1 MATTET
7 YIKRIIECV
16 NSMVEQG
23 LVSSAEELQAKYGLP
38 VLNADVLSSE
48 SEESINKIVDA
59 LSEKNPGA
67 RIYIQT
73 GAQSKIIDNS
83 QIQMGHGNLCGD
95 NNKTKESAAEED
107 CNVKLERALTE
118 IRYLKKTLEDKNKEL
133 ARMEAIVSELISKI
147 K

>member
-1 MATTET
+1 MTTKT
-7 YIKRIIECV
+7 YVNRIIDCV
-16 NSMVEQG
+16 NQMIQNG
-23 LVSSAEELQAKYGLP
+23 LIESAEELQQKYGLP
-38 VLNADVLSSE
+38 VLSEEVLNNE
-48 SEESINKIVDA
+48 SEESINKVIDA

-73 GAQSKIIDNS
+73 GSQSKIIDNS

-107 CNVKLERALTE
+107 CNTKLERALAE
-118 IRYLKKTLEDKNKEL
+118 NRYLKKALDDKDKEL
-133 ARMEAIVSELISKI
+133 ARMDGIITELISKI